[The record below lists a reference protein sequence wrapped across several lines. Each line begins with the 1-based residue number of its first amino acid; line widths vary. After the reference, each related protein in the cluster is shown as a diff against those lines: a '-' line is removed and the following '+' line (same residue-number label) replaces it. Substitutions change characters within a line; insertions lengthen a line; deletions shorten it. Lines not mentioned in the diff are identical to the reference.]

1 MGAWTTDKNGHTT
14 PYYGEISR
22 NKPHPPGI
30 VLQMMNSVSYDCGT
44 WIILVVMVSFWC
56 LLFSIW

>member
-1 MGAWTTDKNGHTT
+1 MGAWTTDKNGHIT

-22 NKPHPPGI
+22 NKPNPPGI
-30 VLQMMNSVSYDCGT
+30 VLQMMNSVSDDCGT